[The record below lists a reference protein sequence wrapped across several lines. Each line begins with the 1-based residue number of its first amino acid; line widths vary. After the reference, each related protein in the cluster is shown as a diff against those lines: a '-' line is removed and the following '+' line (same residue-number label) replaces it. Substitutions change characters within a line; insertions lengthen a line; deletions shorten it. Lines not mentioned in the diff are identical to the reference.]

1 MNKTR
6 STLNGEELFHLGLE
20 AMKGNNSEAA
30 IEYLKRSLELNGDN
44 PKAAYL
50 LGAMHAQIGMYDRAI
65 ENMKK
70 AIELEPGLSAARFQL
85 GLLHLTSAR
94 VQEAMNVWQ
103 PLELLGPG
111 DPYYLFKQ
119 GLEHLARDEFEQCQ
133 TYLREGIAANQANP
147 ALNVDMQRIMNDVTT
162 LIANNAHATAE
173 QPAEDG
179 KHLLISAYTNE
190 KR

>member
-1 MNKTR
+1 MNKIN
-6 STLNGEELFHLGLE
+6 STLDSEELFHLGLE
-20 AMKGNNSEAA
+20 AMKGNDSEAA

-65 ENMKK
+65 ENMRK

-94 VQEAMNVWQ
+94 VQEAIDVWR
-103 PLELLGPG
+103 PLELLGSG

-133 TYLREGIAANQANP
+133 TYLSEGIAANKANP
-147 ALNVDMQRIMNDVTT
+147 ALNVDMQRIMNDVTA
-162 LIANNAHATAE
+162 LIAKNANATTE

-179 KHLLISAYTNE
+179 KHLLISAYTKE
-190 KR
+190 KH